1 MVESTIKVTPT
12 PFTPPVALDRE
23 TRKWMKLK
31 VENMKSDLN
40 DIIYKLENEIIVP
53 QENKRFLVIKV
64 NALVKDVNDLQEIFQ
79 FTLK

>member
-1 MVESTIKVTPT
+1 
-12 PFTPPVALDRE
+12 
-23 TRKWMKLK
+23 
-31 VENMKSDLN
+31 MKSDLN